1 MTSKKENI
9 RKLKMYYWYIDEREH
24 QQKKG
29 IVLHGI
35 VTGHTNIAD
44 STFIHTSRVQ
54 KTYLNED
61 EHELIVETKNSVYHC
76 PLAYCEF
83 AKQDEREDLVPDY
96 SRIKANYSDKI
107 ERPVIEAGNV
117 LLVLSDFDSHHFH
130 SLYCK
135 PIGGFE
141 PLSYHTSVSSDPF
154 QDDFCVKTNDSRI
167 DLRFFQHFQNIE
179 FSMQETDEMPLYIE
193 NIGDIPLYIKTRYGI
208 LEVLPRQRKLVS
220 RENTQ
225 CRDMTMTLPTSDLFP
240 VDL

>member
-1 MTSKKENI
+1 MTSYKDNS
-9 RKLKMYYWYIDEREH
+9 RKLKMYYWYIDERENH
-24 QQKKG
+24 KNKG

-35 VTGHTNIAD
+35 VTGHVNIAD

-54 KTYLNED
+54 NTYINKD

-96 SRIKANYSDKI
+96 AQIKDTYSGKI
-107 ERPVIEAGNV
+107 KPPVIEAGNV
-117 LLVLSDFDSHHFH
+117 LLVMSNFDSHHFH

-135 PIGGFE
+135 PVGEFE
-141 PLSYHTSVSSDPF
+141 PLSYHVTASSDTF
-154 QDDFCVKTNDSRI
+154 HDNFCVKTNDSRI

-193 NIGDIPLYIKTRYGI
+193 NIGDIPLYIKTSYGI
-208 LEVLPRQRKLVS
+208 LELLPDQRKLVN
-220 RENTQ
+220 RENTR
-225 CRDMTMTLPTSDLFP
+225 CRDMTMTLPTSSLFSADL
-240 VDL
+240 